1 MSRRKAPSTGAKR
14 RRMTIEKSLLDPGEA
29 LVWSGRPNAVW
40 FAIRRA
46 WWLLL
51 VAIAFL
57 TASVV
62 LFVKFGRPASPP
74 PVPNTIHPIAIIRM
88 FQEMGIGFGV
98 VGALAT
104 IWLWLRAV
112 QTTYMLTSR
121 RIVIDTAGV
130 LPRRTSMPLEHIRF
144 IEFRSKVLGPSD
156 VVFNET
162 WRPSLDG
169 WGRRDEGFVAI
180 PDASRVEQMV
190 RAAIEQTF
198 ATRTR
203 GP

>member
-1 MSRRKAPSTGAKR
+1 MMS
-14 RRMTIEKSLLDPGEA
+14 EKSLLDPGEE

-51 VAIAFL
+51 VAIALL
-57 TASVV
+57 TVSVV
-62 LFVKFGRPASPP
+62 LFVKFGRPVSPP
-74 PVPNTIHPIAIIRM
+74 PVDPNSIHPIAIIRM
-88 FQEMGIGFGV
+88 LQEMGTGFGV
-98 VGALAT
+98 FGILAA
-104 IWLWLRAV
+104 IWLWVRAI

-121 RIVIDTAGV
+121 RIVIDTAGI

-144 IEFRSKVLGPSD
+144 IEFRSKLLGPGD
-156 VVFNET
+156 VVLNET

-169 WGRRDEGFVAI
+169 WGRRGEGFIAI

-190 RAAIEQTF
+190 RAAIERTF
-198 ATRTR
+198 TTRTR
-203 GP
+203 GPWQ